1 MSRRQLLLMAFIAIA
16 IAVFVGFDLG
26 RFTTLAEIKSRQD
39 ELLALVRER
48 PFFSAAIYLF
58 VYVIAAALS
67 LPGAAVVLTLL
78 GGALFGLAWGTVL
91 VSFASSIGATLAF
104 LTSRYLLRDMVRA
117 RFPGRIEAIDAG
129 VRRDGGF
136 YLFSL
141 RLIPLF
147 PFFLVNLLMG
157 LTPIRTAT
165 FYIASQL
172 GMLAGT
178 LVYVN
183 AGTELARLNS
193 LSGILSPTLIASFVA
208 LGLFPLLARK
218 AVDFLAA
225 QRTSQR
231 WRRPKRFD
239 RNLIVIGAG
248 SAGLVT
254 AYIAATLKASVS
266 LIERHKMG
274 GDCLNTGC
282 VPSKALLRSAK
293 LLAQARDSKS
303 LGIRAMHV
311 EFDFADIMARVQQAV
326 HQIEPHDSLERY
338 RSLGVDVIEGE
349 ARLRSPWEV
358 EVTTPEGTRTLSSRH
373 IVIAAGARPVVPS
386 IPGIESTG
394 FLTSDTVWSLRTLPR
409 RLLVI
414 GAGPI
419 GCEMALAF
427 ARFGSQVTLL
437 DQASR
442 LLSREDPDV
451 SALVAQCFA
460 SEGINLRLSTR
471 AIRFERE
478 GVGAEAVNALVAEH
492 DGKVALIEF
501 DQVLCALG
509 RVANT
514 GGYGLEALDV
524 HLTPR
529 GTVQVD
535 PFLRT
540 NYPSILAAGD
550 VAGRYQ
556 FTHAAANMAWYAA
569 VNALFGGF
577 WQFRIDERVMPW
589 CTFLD
594 PEVARVGLNEQEATE
609 QGIAVEVTR
618 YSLDDLDRA
627 IVDGATRGFVK
638 VLTRPGSDRIL
649 GATIVGEHA
658 GELIVEFVTAMKRGL
673 GLNKL
678 LGTIKIYPTFAEANK
693 YTAGQ
698 WKRAHAPTR
707 LLGWVERFHRWQRG

>member
-1 MSRRQLLLMAFIAIA
+1 
-16 IAVFVGFDLG
+16 
-26 RFTTLAEIKSRQD
+26 
-39 ELLALVRER
+39 
-48 PFFSAAIYLF
+48 
-58 VYVIAAALS
+58 
-67 LPGAAVVLTLL
+67 
-78 GGALFGLAWGTVL
+78 
-91 VSFASSIGATLAF
+91 
-104 LTSRYLLRDMVRA
+104 
-117 RFPGRIEAIDAG
+117 
-129 VRRDGGF
+129 
-136 YLFSL
+136 
-141 RLIPLF
+141 
-147 PFFLVNLLMG
+147 
-157 LTPIRTAT
+157 
-165 FYIASQL
+165 
-172 GMLAGT
+172 
-178 LVYVN
+178 
-183 AGTELARLNS
+183 
-193 LSGILSPTLIASFVA
+193 
-208 LGLFPLLARK
+208 
-218 AVDFLAA
+218 
-225 QRTSQR
+225 
-231 WRRPKRFD
+231 
-239 RNLIVIGAG
+239 
-248 SAGLVT
+248 
-254 AYIAATLKASVS
+254 
-266 LIERHKMG
+266 
-274 GDCLNTGC
+274 
-282 VPSKALLRSAK
+282 LLRSAK
-293 LLAQARDSKS
+293 LLAQARDSQS

-311 EFDFADIMARVQQAV
+311 EFDFADVMARVSQAI

-338 RSLGVDVIEGE
+338 RGLGVDVIEGE

-358 EVTTPEGTRTLSSRH
+358 EVTTPEGTRTLSARH
-373 IVIAAGARPVVPS
+373 IVIAAGARPAVPS
-386 IPGIESTG
+386 IPGIEGTG

-442 LLSREDPDV
+442 LLNREDPDV
-451 SALVAQCFA
+451 SALVSQCFA
-460 SEGINLRLSTR
+460 KEGITLRLSTR
-471 AIRFERE
+471 AIRFECD
-478 GVGAEAVNALVAEH
+478 GLGADAVNSLVAEH
-492 DGKVALIEF
+492 DGRMDLIEF

-524 HLTPR
+524 RLTPR

-569 VNALFGGF
+569 VNALFGGL

-594 PEVARVGLNEQEATE
+594 PEVARVGLNEQDASE

-638 VLTRPGSDRIL
+638 VLTRPGTDRIL

-678 LGTIKIYPTFAEANK
+678 LGTIHIYPTFAEANK
-693 YTAGQ
+693 YAAGQ